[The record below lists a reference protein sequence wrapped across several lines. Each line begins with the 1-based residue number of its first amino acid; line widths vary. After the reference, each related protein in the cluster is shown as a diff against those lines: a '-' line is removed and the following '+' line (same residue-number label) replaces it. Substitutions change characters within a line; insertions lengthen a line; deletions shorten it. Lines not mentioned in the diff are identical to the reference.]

1 MVEDHFISSLTL
13 DDVPDLLKLSQE
25 AGWPHSAQHWETVVT
40 CGSGWGLRFG
50 NVFEVP
56 NVRAR
61 VIATGTLFDYRAV
74 ATFGMMIV
82 AKSHR
87 GQGLGKK
94 LMKKILQR
102 SSSQQPICLV
112 AGTGADSFYTPFGF
126 RPLSERMLT
135 LTKTTTA
142 QAGESLASASPSL
155 VPLGKANLPKV
166 LKLDW
171 QATGMQR
178 SPLIQY
184 RWQQSSR
191 ALVTADD
198 SGYGLA
204 NYQGD
209 QLMVGPI
216 IAKTIDTAV
225 EFVQGLTQNHEGHLR
240 IDTYQSQHKFV
251 TQLQQKGFKIAAEQA
266 IMVRGDLQE
275 LPGNRHQVFA
285 LASQSWM

>member
-25 AGWPHSAQHWETVVT
+25 AGWPHSAQDWETVVT
-40 CGSGWGLRFG
+40 CGRGWGLRLH
-50 NVFEVP
+50 ES
-56 NVRAR
+56 

-87 GQGLGKK
+87 SQGLGTK
-94 LMKKILQR
+94 LMKNTLQR
-102 SSSQQPICLV
+102 PSQQPICLV
-112 AGTGADSFYTPFGF
+112 AGTGADLFYTRFGF
-126 RPLSERMLT
+126 RPLSERVLK
-135 LTKTTTA
+135 LTKTTATA
-142 QAGESLASASPSL
+142 QQGESLASTSSSL
-155 VPLGKANLPKV
+155 VPLAENNLPKV

-171 QATGMQR
+171 QETGMHR

-209 QLMVGPI
+209 QLVVGPI
-216 IAKTIDTAV
+216 VAKTIDTAV
-225 EFVQGLTQNHEGHLR
+225 ELVQGLTQNHEGPLR

-251 TQLQQKGFKIAAEQA
+251 MQLRQKGFKIASEQA
-266 IMVRGDLQE
+266 IMVREDLQE

>member
-1 MVEDHFISSLTL
+1 MVEDHSISSLTL

-25 AGWPHSAQHWETVVT
+25 AGWPHSAQDWETVVT
-40 CGSGWGLRFG
+40 CGRGWGLRLH
-50 NVFEVP
+50 ES
-56 NVRAR
+56 

-87 GQGLGKK
+87 GQGLGTK

-102 SSSQQPICLV
+102 SSQEPICLV
-112 AGTGADSFYTPFGF
+112 AGTGADSFYTSFGF
-126 RPLSERMLT
+126 RPLSERVLK
-135 LTKTTTA
+135 LTKATIA
-142 QAGESLASASPSL
+142 QQGESLVSTSTLA
-155 VPLGKANLPKV
+155 PLEKNNLPKV
-166 LKLDW
+166 LELDW
-171 QATGMQR
+171 QATGMHR

-184 RWQQSSR
+184 RWQQSCR
-191 ALVTADD
+191 ALVTANA

-216 IAKTIDTAV
+216 VAKTIDTAV
-225 EFVQGLTQNHEGHLR
+225 ELVQGLTQNHEGPLR

-251 TQLQQKGFKIAAEQA
+251 KQLQQNGFKIAAEQA